1 MVSKRAE
8 EDIERP
14 SMQDVSVDVRTLI
27 YVAQQDLSYSA
38 NTDLQMPVSTVT
50 HTAAHNMVQT
60 QGTIICSA
68 ETPS

>member
-27 YVAQQDLSYSA
+27 YVA
-38 NTDLQMPVSTVT
+38 
-50 HTAAHNMVQT
+50 
-60 QGTIICSA
+60 
-68 ETPS
+68 